1 MKLDM
6 TVPARVFLLAASALI
21 AWGPPLLKAEVLEEE
36 LSMAQTTVK
45 EWIAVFDVDRAML
58 LRAQT
63 RREGESL
70 ILTAKS
76 TEKLSA
82 QALMGGVVE
91 LLDGEILSNALH
103 QPDEPMATSRMNT
116 TFAELENLDMRILAT
131 KARIA
136 AVEDQ
141 IDAAQ
146 VLLRRK
152 AGLEDVA
159 RNLERISAL
168 RKKIKQLKSIQQLLE
183 KTKTLSPTH

>member
-116 TFAELENLDMRILAT
+116 TFAELENLDKRILAT